1 MSKVLFQITPLRCHG
16 CGKEIEDK
24 LLEHRGVL
32 WAKVFPKIGRIRTEF
47 DESETSADHLE
58 GLIAGKNV
66 TSSPS
71 FVWPFI
77 VMVCFIGFSPFTFVY
92 VF

>member
-47 DESETSADHLE
+47 DESETSAEHLE
-58 GLIAGKNV
+58 GLICSWG
-66 TSSPS
+66 
-71 FVWPFI
+71 
-77 VMVCFIGFSPFTFVY
+77 Y
-92 VF
+92 VVKRKELMEEDAK

>member
-47 DESETSADHLE
+47 DESETVQT
-58 GLIAGKNV
+58 I
-66 TSSPS
+66 
-71 FVWPFI
+71 
-77 VMVCFIGFSPFTFVY
+77 
-92 VF
+92 